1 MVLGDVWLALTIA
14 SYDWKSELIYI
25 DRNSTT
31 GAEDIEA
38 KENVRRTVDAIAT
51 TDLEHGTGFNDH
63 RELEEHGKL
72 HCSHRHATS

>member
-1 MVLGDVWLALTIA
+1 MVLGNVLIALTIT

-25 DRNSTT
+25 DRYSTT

-51 TDLEHGTGFNDH
+51 TDLEHGTSFNDY

-72 HCSHRHATS
+72 RRSHRHTTC